1 MRRTGID
8 LSSIRCN
15 VVDAQSSGRRRRGEP
30 AAFRV
35 HQFASITHLD
45 NPQALTD
52 ELKALVERGSFS
64 RRAWVNLWDVRSSHQ
79 YLLLP
84 SAPEAELESRARHHG
99 ASVLG
104 MNDFDVTVS
113 TSIGGTRGEPGHHPK
128 REVSFFAAGSE
139 NIRARLRPIVE
150 AGFLVEGVTTPCGA
164 LWSQARVRRAS
175 VPGQVHAHVAL
186 GVSQSALG
194 IFGDGSLLYARDLE
208 WGYGASSEGTTAAQD
223 REILADRLAMELRRS
238 FLYLKQY
245 WEQDVSQVL
254 LCGDMPEIRSLTAPL
269 IERLN
274 IEVETLDTLEGFE
287 TSTLPEGFADLASTL
302 RLASSIAVEPP
313 PVNLLPVE
321 VTATRTS
328 NAGLRIV
335 AFGTAAAIAFAA
347 FLYAQAGAARTRDEE
362 ELQAVRRELSMLR
375 SQDTIEAAQLA
386 SASENAQRAA
396 MDAIDAQGPAMANLL
411 AAVGNAARPDVTL
424 RSLRVF
430 AGSDP
435 RTGAGVRPQGH
446 WHVSVDAIAG
456 GTNQNESR
464 QSADRFL
471 RALSELPEI
480 DQPIDSHVGRFTPS
494 DGSEI
499 SVGFRVLR

>member
-35 HQFASITHLD
+35 HQFASITHFD
-45 NPQALTD
+45 NTQALTD
-52 ELKALVERGSFS
+52 ELKTLVERGSFS

-84 SAPEAELESRARHHG
+84 SVPEAELESRARHHG

-139 NIRARLRPIVE
+139 DVRARLRPIVE

-164 LWSQARVRRAS
+164 LWSQALVRRMWQ
-175 VPGQVHAHVAL
+175 PGQVHAHVAL

-208 WGYGASSEGTTAAQD
+208 WGYGTSSAGTTASQD

-245 WEQDVSQVL
+245 WEHDVSQVL
-254 LCGDMPEIRSLTAPL
+254 MCGDMPEIRSRTAPL

-274 IEVETLDTLEGFE
+274 IEVETLDTVEGFE
-287 TSTLPEGFADLASTL
+287 ASTLPEGFADLASTL
-302 RLASSIAVEPP
+302 RLASSIAVAPP

-328 NAGLRIV
+328 TTGLRIMAV
-335 AFGTAAAIAFAA
+335 GTAAAVAFAA
-347 FLYAQAGAARTRDEE
+347 FLYARADAARTTAEE
-362 ELQAVRRELSMLR
+362 GLQAVRRELSSLR
-375 SQDTIEAAQLA
+375 AGRAIEAAHVA
-386 SASENAQRAA
+386 SASESAQRAA
-396 MDAIDAQGPAMANLL
+396 LDAIDAQGPAMADLL
-411 AAVGNAARPDVTL
+411 TIVGNAARPGVTL
-424 RSLRVF
+424 KSLR
-430 AGSDP
+430 ALADG
-435 RTGAGVRPQGH
+435 RH

-456 GTNQNESR
+456 GANQDDSR

-471 RALSELPEI
+471 RALSESPAVDEPL
-480 DQPIDSHVGRFTPS
+480 DSHVGRFTPS
-494 DGSEI
+494 NGTEI
-499 SVGFRVLR
+499 SIGFRVRR